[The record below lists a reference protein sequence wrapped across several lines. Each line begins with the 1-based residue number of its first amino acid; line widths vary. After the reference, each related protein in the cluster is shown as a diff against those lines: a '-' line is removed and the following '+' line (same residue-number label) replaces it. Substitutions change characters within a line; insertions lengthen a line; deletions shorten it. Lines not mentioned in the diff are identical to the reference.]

1 VLPLLLTFA
10 PAYLFFMT
18 YYLSHYTTS
27 QWLLMLAAAA
37 IIGFTKA
44 GIKGMDMLSVTL
56 MALVFGSKASTGVV
70 LPLLCVAD
78 VAAVR
83 YYHRHAQW
91 RHFWR
96 LAPWIAAGIGL
107 GVWLGKDLPEQT
119 FRQWMAGIVL
129 VTIILV
135 AYTEWRKTT
144 TVPQH
149 AAFAAATGLATGF
162 TTMLGNL
169 AGAFANLYFLAMRMP
184 RHDFIGTAAWLFLCI
199 NAVKLPLQ
207 ALYWQNITAQSLLTD
222 LALLPA
228 LALGF
233 LLGVR
238 LVHRLHDHTYR
249 RVVIVLTLAG
259 ALALLLR

>member
-1 VLPLLLTFA
+1 
-10 PAYLFFMT
+10 MH
-18 YYLSHYTTS
+18 YLSHYTATD
-27 QWLLMLAAAA
+27 WLLMLTAAA

-56 MALVFGSKASTGVV
+56 MTLVFGSKASTGVV

-129 VTIILV
+129 VTIIMV
-135 AYTEWRKTT
+135 AYTEWRKTS

-207 ALYWQNITAQSLLTD
+207 ALYWKNITAQSLLTD

-238 LVHRLHDHTYR
+238 LVHRLQDYTYR